1 MSALT
6 WKSVAWV
13 LTLDVLLI
21 YGLQVEHPIYALIL
35 ALLLWKI
42 VQEDMSVGTIDTRLL
57 VLLFIIGAL
66 LHEWQALSYLWQCG
80 LAAAVFVGSYY
91 AEQTQRR
98 ASYLRCDLIGLMIV
112 SLYDLL
118 VLPLP
123 HPFYQMIFHPSGVW
137 AICGEIAALAAVVF
151 LLRSHIEQ
159 SMRHRIFYAIIFGI
173 CNPIVSLISMLIGSL
188 IRLGETRFKHS
199 PYIRWMKK
207 C

>member
-6 WKSVAWV
+6 WKRVAWV

-66 LHEWQALSYLWQCG
+66 LHEWQALSYFVQRG

-91 AEQTQRR
+91 AAEQTQRR

-112 SLYDLL
+112 LLYDLL
-118 VLPLP
+118 ALPLP

-151 LLRSHIEQ
+151 LLRSHIEK

-199 PYIRWMKK
+199 PYIR
-207 C
+207 